1 MQAWDDF
8 LQLLNTRF
16 GSHTVDRWVRSLKIS
31 RFDACNLYLEG
42 IDSFQVSWFREHVL
56 PIAEKELKNNN
67 GHAIKLHLSSP
78 DLEKQDKEDT
88 SLPFSDSPQSIQFE
102 PDPIIPHC
110 TFEQYIPMHGNKLP
124 FQVFCKLIGFNPETA
139 TYENPPEDKFN
150 PIYLYGPSGVGKTH
164 LLMAAAMFFQL
175 SGQKVFYAKAETF
188 TNHVVNAIRK
198 SRMQKFR
205 ETYRNIDVLIID
217 DVQVLGRKSA
227 TQEELFH
234 TFNTLHTAGKQIIL
248 SSHVNPRLLEYVEE
262 RLISR
267 FEWGI
272 TLPFEKGIE
281 STDLEKILKSRSSFY
296 GIQLKKS
303 VAEFLLKNFTTPAT
317 LSRALFSMQMQSSN
331 SKANLQELGQV
342 EPILNRLIE
351 KGVEENLTPE
361 KILSAVVESFGI
373 KKEDILGTS
382 QSRDTTLPRQ
392 IAMYLLRRELKLP
405 YMKIGDIFHRDH
417 STVMSAI
424 NQVKK
429 SLQNPDSEIHYYLN
443 QLRSFLSSY
452 NH

>member
-1 MQAWDDF
+1 MQAWDEF
-8 LQLLNTRF
+8 LQLLNARF
-16 GSHTVDRWVRSLKIS
+16 GSSTVDRWVRSLKIV

-42 IDSFQVSWFREHVL
+42 ADSFQITWFKEHVL
-56 PIAEKELKNNN
+56 PIADKELKNNN
-67 GHAIKLHLSSP
+67 GHTIKLHLSSFN
-78 DLEKQDKEDT
+78 LEKEEKED
-88 SLPFSDSPQSIQFE
+88 SPMPFTDSSQSIQFE

-110 TFEQYIPMHGNKLP
+110 TFEQYISMSCNKLP

-139 TYENPPEDKFN
+139 RYENPPTEKFN

-205 ETYRNIDVLIID
+205 ETYRNVDVLIID
-217 DVQVLGRKSA
+217 DVQVLGRKNA

-248 SSHVNPRLLEYVEE
+248 SSHVNPRFLEYIEE

-272 TLPFEKGIE
+272 TLPLEKEIDAPE
-281 STDLEKILKSRSSFY
+281 LEKILKFRASFY
-296 GIQLKKS
+296 GMHLKKP
-303 VAEFLLKNFTTPAT
+303 VAEFLLKNFTTPAS

-331 SKANLQELGQV
+331 DKKDLQELGQL
-342 EPILNRLIE
+342 EPTLNRLIAQ
-351 KGVEENLTPE
+351 GIEENLTPE
-361 KILSAVVESFGI
+361 KILGAVVETFGI
-373 KKEDILGTS
+373 KKEDIIGTS
-382 QSRDTTLPRQ
+382 QSRDATLPRQ

-429 SLQNPDSEIHYYLN
+429 SLQNPDSEAHYYLN

>member
-1 MQAWDDF
+1 MQAWNEF

-16 GSHTVDRWVRSLKIS
+16 GSQTVDRWVRSLKVI
-31 RFDACNLYLEG
+31 RFDACNIYLEG
-42 IDSFQVSWFREHVL
+42 ADSFQITWLKEHVL

-67 GHAIKLHLSSP
+67 GHTIKVHLSSQ
-78 DLEKQDKEDT
+78 DIIEKPEKEDLST
-88 SLPFSDSPQSIQFE
+88 AFTDSQQSIQFD

-110 TFEQYIPMHGNKLP
+110 TFEQYIPMPCNKLP

-139 TYENPPEDKFN
+139 TYENPPQDTFN
-150 PIYLYGPSGVGKTH
+150 PIYIYGPPGVGKTH
-164 LLMAAAMFFQL
+164 LLMAAATFFQL

-188 TNHVVNAIRK
+188 TNHVVHAIRK
-198 SRMQKFR
+198 SQMQKFR
-205 ETYRNIDVLIID
+205 ETYRNIDVLILD
-217 DVQVLGRKSA
+217 DIEVIGRKNA

-272 TLPFEKGIE
+272 TLPLEKEIDPTE
-281 STDLEKILKSRSSFY
+281 LEKILKTRSLFY
-296 GIQLKKS
+296 GIQLKKT
-303 VAEFLLKNFTTPAT
+303 VAEFLLKNFTTPAS

-331 SKANLQELGQV
+331 NRATLQELGQV
-342 EPILNRLIE
+342 EPILHRLIE
-351 KGVEENLTPE
+351 QEIEDSLTPE
-361 KILSAVVESFGI
+361 KIVSAVVETFGI
-373 KKEDILGTS
+373 KKEDILSSS
-382 QSRDTTLPRQ
+382 QSRDSTLPRQ

-429 SLQNPDSEIHYYLN
+429 SLQNPDSEVHYYLN
-443 QLRSFLSSY
+443 QLRNFL
-452 NH
+452 